1 MAVSSY
7 LPDVA
12 GGMVAAAS
20 FASDD
25 DARQAIEILT
35 ASDVLPQEISVI
47 TRDDARSSRIAG
59 DKAWFPGKDV
69 RGLVRLFRRIRLIG
83 GRLPGDIR
91 RRYGADLSGGGV
103 LVVAAAGGQ
112 PADTLA
118 ALLTRAGGRLVD
130 QWWQEPADLFAPP
143 ELAGPF

>member
-20 FASDD
+20 FAD
-25 DARQAIEILT
+25 DASAEKALAIL
-35 ASDVLPQEISVI
+35 ADSDVRPQEISVI
-47 TRDDARSSRIAG
+47 ARDAARAARIAG
-59 DKAWFPGKDV
+59 ERAWYPGKDE
-69 RGLVRLFRRIRLIG
+69 RGAAKMLHRVTH
-83 GRLPGDIR
+83 RLPKAVRD
-91 RRYGADLSGGGV
+91 RYKNELAAGTV
-103 LVVAAAGGQ
+103 VIVAAAGGQ
-112 PADTLA
+112 PPETLA
-118 ALLTRAGGRLVD
+118 ALLSRAGGRLVD

>member
-20 FASDD
+20 FAD
-25 DARQAIEILT
+25 DAAAQKALEIL
-35 ASDVLPQEISVI
+35 ASSDVLAQEISVI
-47 TRDDARSSRIAG
+47 ARDAARAARAAG
-59 DKAWFPGKDV
+59 DRAWYPGKDEG
-69 RGLVRLFRRIRLIG
+69 GLAKLV
-83 GRLPGDIR
+83 GRLVHRLPRDVR
-91 RRYGADLSGGGV
+91 QRYGKELDAGRIV
-103 LVVAAAGGQ
+103 IVAAAGGQ

-118 ALLTRAGGRLVD
+118 ALLTRAGGTLVD
-130 QWWQEPADLFAPP
+130 QWWQAPADLFAPP

>member
-20 FASDD
+20 FDD
-25 DARQAIEILT
+25 DAAAKQAVETLV
-35 ASDVLPQEISVI
+35 ASDVRPQEISVI
-47 TRDDARSSRIAG
+47 ARALERSARVAG
-59 DKAWFPGKDV
+59 EVAAWYPGKGAK
-69 RGLVRLFRRIRLIG
+69 GLARLLQRVL
-83 GRLPGDIR
+83 GRLPKELR
-91 RRYGADLSGGGV
+91 TRYAKELAAGKIV
-103 LVVAAAGGQ
+103 VVAAAGGQ

-118 ALLTRAGGRLVD
+118 ALLSRSGGRLVD
-130 QWWQEPADLFAPP
+130 QWWQTPADLFAPP

>member
-1 MAVSSY
+1 VAVSSY

-20 FASDD
+20 FAD
-25 DARQAIEILT
+25 DAAATRAIETLA

-47 TRDDARSSRIAG
+47 SRDPARSARIAAA
-59 DKAWFPGKDV
+59 KAWYPGKDAT
-69 RGLVRLFRRIRLIG
+69 GPNRLLRRLT
-83 GRLPGDIR
+83 GRLPR
-91 RRYGADLSGGGV
+91 EVRSRYGKDVARGAV
-103 LVVAAAGGQ
+103 LIVAAAGGQ

-118 ALLTRAGGRLVD
+118 ALLTRAGGSLVD
-130 QWWQEPADLFAPP
+130 QWWQPPADLFAPP

>member
-20 FASDD
+20 FED
-25 DARQAIEILT
+25 DASAENAIGIL
-35 ASDVLPQEISVI
+35 AHSDVRPQEVSVI
-47 TRDDARSSRIAG
+47 ARDASRSERIAG
-59 DKAWFPGKDV
+59 ERAWYPGKDE
-69 RGLVRLFRRIRLIG
+69 RGPSRLLHRLG
-83 GRLPGDIR
+83 HRLPSEVR
-91 RRYGADLSGGGV
+91 QRYRAELAAGRIV
-103 LVVAAAGGQ
+103 IVAAAGGQ

-118 ALLTRAGGRLVD
+118 ALLARAGGRLVD

>member
-20 FASDD
+20 FAD
-25 DARQAIEILT
+25 DAAAERAIALLAE
-35 ASDVLPQEISVI
+35 SDVRPQEISVI
-47 TRDDARSSRIAG
+47 ARDPARAARIAG
-59 DKAWFPGKDV
+59 PRAWFPGKDEHGPAKV
-69 RGLVRLFRRIRLIG
+69 LHRIAH
-83 GRLPGDIR
+83 RLPKNVR
-91 RRYGADLSGGGV
+91 QRYRKELDAGRV
-103 LVVAAAGGQ
+103 VIVAASGGQ

-118 ALLTRAGGRLVD
+118 ALLSRAGGSLVD
-130 QWWQEPADLFAPP
+130 QWWQQPADLFAPP